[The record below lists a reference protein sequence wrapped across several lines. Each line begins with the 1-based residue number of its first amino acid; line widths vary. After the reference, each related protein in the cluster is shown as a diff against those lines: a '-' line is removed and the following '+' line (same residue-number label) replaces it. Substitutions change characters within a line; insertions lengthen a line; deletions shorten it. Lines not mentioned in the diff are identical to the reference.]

1 MIRRVFFCGNEADF
15 DDFVC
20 FSLAPDRPNRHP
32 QGRRTSAKSD
42 PKTAPI
48 QGVRVPNTLEQLCF
62 FYTFDVFAH
71 RTFGN
76 SSKSDG
82 TMCVFVFRD
91 VLCGSLAAN
100 PRSTE
105 KRWAII
111 RDYWKC
117 VQKLTKQPV
126 KDQGLQFN
134 KRGGR

>member
-1 MIRRVFFCGNEADF
+1 MIRRVFSAETKLILMILCVFLWHRIGPTGTPKDAEQM
-15 DDFVC
+15 
-20 FSLAPDRPNRHP
+20 PNPTPRRHRYK
-32 QGRRTSAKSD
+32 GSGCRTRLNNC
-42 PKTAPI
+42 
-48 QGVRVPNTLEQLCF
+48 V
-62 FYTFDVFAH
+62 FYTLDVFAH